1 MRPDP
6 AALPRPIR
14 LALFALAVAVL
25 LFLCLAPTSDLPK
38 EHLWDK
44 AEHAIAWLVLT
55 ALGLALSPKRP
66 LRIALFAI
74 GLGAGV
80 EILQATMGFGRDGD
94 WRDLVADSLGVGVAL
109 LSWSM
114 FSRRVARL
122 ALRDGEAPST
132 AADL

>member
-1 MRPDP
+1 VRPDP

-14 LALFALAVAVL
+14 MALFGLAVAVL
-25 LFLCLAPTSDLPK
+25 LFLCLAPTDDLPK

-44 AEHAIAWLVLT
+44 AEHAIAWFVL
-55 ALGLALSPKRP
+55 AGLGLALSPKQP

-74 GLGAGV
+74 GLGAAV

-94 WRDLVADSLGVGVAL
+94 WRDLVADSLGVGAAL
-109 LSWSM
+109 LVRAV
-114 FSRRVARL
+114 FRRHL
-122 ALRDGEAPST
+122 GKIALREGAGQSA